1 MNNKTRIFSTI
12 LSLGVMLFSFNHCVL
27 DQKVNTK
34 NTGTTNTTEVQNND
48 NNNNNNNNN
57 GGGNNFTPT
66 PTPTATPIV
75 DDPSPPPIVVQ
86 SAEIDVGVKNFEQIN
101 ETMSVLTGVD
111 AGTNAVQNVYN
122 DLEVQ
127 LPTDNSIKSFLSAN
141 QVAITKLAAEY
152 CHALVESGNLRGTV
166 WPGFN
171 FGSSPNNVLSNNTQK
186 IQFID
191 QTLNKFW
198 GMNVGGD
205 RTSSQ
210 LELLSLMNDLLQGE
224 NLGNAGTTRTTAK
237 GICTAALSSAQVTLM

>member
-12 LSLGVMLFSFNHCVL
+12 FSLGVMLFSFNHCVL

-34 NTGTTNTTEVQNND
+34 NTGTTNTSEVAD
-48 NNNNNNNNN
+48 TSNNNNNNNNN
-57 GGGNNFTPT
+57 GGNNSTPT

-101 ETMSVLTGVD
+101 ETMSVLTGVS
-111 AGTNAVQNVYN
+111 AGTNAVRNVYN

-152 CHALVESGNLRGTV
+152 CHALVESGTLRGNV

-171 FGSSPNNVLSNNTQK
+171 FGGTPNAVLTNNTQK

-191 QTLNKFW
+191 QTLNSFW

-205 RTSSQ
+205 RTASQ
-210 LELLSLMNDLLQGE
+210 LELLSLMNELLQGE
-224 NLGNAGTTRTTAK
+224 NLGSNTTTRTTAK